1 MKNNPKSVLEKANIL
16 ANANKSAWTNADIS
30 VLANANRTILANAN
44 TKSILANANTKSILA
59 NANTTILPNANTTI
73 LAMDTSNYTT
83 SAAVLTG
90 GFEQSHG
97 LVQSRLL
104 LPVKEGE
111 KGLRQSDAVFLHIKQ
126 LPEVI
131 EKLGIC
137 TDIHTIGYSNAPR
150 DCDDSYMPCFKVG
163 EAMAR
168 SMASVL
174 GVPCHAFS
182 HQAGHIAAAA
192 FGLDQLPLL
201 KEEFYAFHLS
211 GGTLECVLVRPDQNK
226 IITCTLVGGT
236 ADISAGQAIDRVG
249 VMLGLKFPCGPE
261 LEQLALKSSRTFNR
275 KAPIKDGRVC
285 LSGIENLCKER
296 YNTDSPEDIARFCL
310 DYVGLSIA
318 DLSNELTKARPN
330 AKIVYCGGVA
340 ANSIIRNK
348 LDCDRTLFAPVP
360 FCTDN
365 AVGTAVL
372 TAIKE
377 GVL

>member
-1 MKNNPKSVLEKANIL
+1 MKNKTDTILKKADIDLIL
-16 ANANKSAWTNADIS
+16 A
-30 VLANANRTILANAN
+30 L
-44 TKSILANANTKSILA
+44 
-59 NANTTILPNANTTI
+59 
-73 LAMDTSNYTT
+73 DTSNYTT
-83 SAAVLTG
+83 SAAVLKG

-104 LPVKEGE
+104 LPVKEGD
-111 KGLRQSDAVFLHIKQ
+111 KGLRQSDAVFLHTKQ

-131 EKLGIC
+131 EKLGALSNIGA
-137 TDIHTIGYSNAPR
+137 IGYSNAPR
-150 DCDDSYMPCFKVG
+150 DAEDSYMPCFKVG

-168 SMASVL
+168 SMASIL

-182 HQAGHIAAAA
+182 HQAGHIAAAV
-192 FGLDQLPLL
+192 FGLDLL
-201 KEEFYAFHLS
+201 SLLAEEFYAFHLS
-211 GGTLECVLVRPDQNK
+211 GGTLECVLVRPDKDK
-226 IITCTLVGGT
+226 IITCELVGGT

-261 LEQLALKSSRTFNR
+261 LEKLALKSTRTYNR
-275 KAPIKDGRVC
+275 KAPVKDGRVC
-285 LSGIENLCKER
+285 LSGLENLCKER
-296 YNTDSPEDIARFCL
+296 YNIDSPEDIARFCL
-310 DYVGLSIA
+310 DYLGLSIS

-340 ANSIIRNK
+340 ANTIIREK
-348 LDCDRTLFAPVP
+348 LACERALFAPVP

-372 TAIKE
+372 TAMTE